1 MITKELKIKGMT
13 CGHCVKAV
21 EIELSKLDLAE
32 KTVEIGLAKITFDEN
47 KVTEKELVEA
57 VEEAGFKLV

>member
-21 EIELSKLDLAE
+21 EIELAKLDLAE